1 MKTITIILLGVL
13 SMSAEASNK
22 ILKFTARWCPPC
34 QQMKPIVAAASEKT
48 GVEVVDVDIDVDKTA
63 PDKYRVRGIPT
74 LILEKDG
81 REVERV
87 VGVQSEEKLIEII
100 NKSFGLTK

>member
-1 MKTITIILLGVL
+1 
-13 SMSAEASNK
+13 MSAQASNK

-34 QQMKPIVAAASEKT
+34 QQMKPVIEAASEKT
-48 GVEVVDVDIDVDKTA
+48 GVPVTEIDIDVDKTA

-81 REVERV
+81 VEVERI
-87 VGVQSEEKLIEII
+87 VGVKSEEFLIEAI